1 MVSPK
6 AMAALL
12 VVHVTALLAAQTEAF
27 IPRMQERE
35 RSRGQKKSLSMQ
47 QRSEEAGPQYPWE
60 LTEEEENGVI
70 KLTAPVEI
78 GMRLSAR
85 QLEKYQAVLDA
96 LLSGA
101 LLPTQ
106 PGPGRAGG
114 WVSVAWAGLASPTLA
129 FLFQRASEQADLF
142 FRFALE
148 NSSVSL
154 GRTPSPREM
163 DSQRGWGCRA
173 PYSSGAHSRHPVA
186 EGQDKEQPAQPRC
199 PTHSAYL
206 ASRGN
211 FISAFSPPILQT

>member
-27 IPRMQERE
+27 IPRMQFCTMLCPQERE

-101 LLPTQ
+101 L
-106 PGPGRAGG
+106 
-114 WVSVAWAGLASPTLA
+114 
-129 FLFQRASEQADLF
+129 
-142 FRFALE
+142 
-148 NSSVSL
+148 
-154 GRTPSPREM
+154 
-163 DSQRGWGCRA
+163 
-173 PYSSGAHSRHPVA
+173 
-186 EGQDKEQPAQPRC
+186 
-199 PTHSAYL
+199 
-206 ASRGN
+206 
-211 FISAFSPPILQT
+211 